1 MKTYN
6 NQSVIIHTGGGNKDC
21 LNLIRLL
28 AAFQVLYGHT
38 LAHLNIDSIPI
49 LGEFINFFSGVPIFF
64 TMSGFLIWWSIGRS
78 KSFEE
83 YIELYNRILNG

>member
-1 MKTYN
+1 MTE
-6 NQSVIIHTGGGNKDC
+6 NQQVIKFRGDKDC

-83 YIELYNRILNG
+83 YIELYNRIFRG

>member
-1 MKTYN
+1 MAEIK
-6 NQSVIIHTGGGNKDC
+6 QVIKFRGDKDC

-38 LAHLNIDSIPI
+38 LAHMNIDVSPV

-83 YIELYNRILNG
+83 YIELYNLIFRG

>member
-1 MKTYN
+1 MAEIK
-6 NQSVIIHTGGGNKDC
+6 QVIKFRGGNNDC
-21 LNLIRLL
+21 FNIIRLL

-83 YIELYNRILNG
+83 YIELYNRIFRG

>member
-1 MKTYN
+1 MTE
-6 NQSVIIHTGGGNKDC
+6 NQQVIKFRGDKDC

-28 AAFQVLYGHT
+28 AAFQVLYGPT
-38 LAHLNIDSIPI
+38 LAHMNIDAIPI
-49 LGEFINFFSGVPIFF
+49 LGAFINFFSGVPIFF

-83 YIELYNRILNG
+83 YIELYNRIFRG

>member
-1 MKTYN
+1 MAEIK
-6 NQSVIIHTGGGNKDC
+6 QVIKFRGDKDY

-38 LAHLNIDSIPI
+38 LAHMNIDGIPI

-83 YIELYNRILNG
+83 YIELYNRILKEK

>member
-1 MKTYN
+1 MKIYN
-6 NQSVIIHTGGGNKDC
+6 SQRVTSSVGGGNSDC

-38 LAHLNIDSIPI
+38 LAHMNIDSIPI

-64 TMSGFLIWWSIGRS
+64 TMSGFFNMGEHWKIKEFW
-78 KSFEE
+78 
-83 YIELYNRILNG
+83 RISEKTFLANIS

>member
-1 MKTYN
+1 MTE
-6 NQSVIIHTGGGNKDC
+6 NQQVIKFRGDKDC

-38 LAHLNIDSIPI
+38 LVHMNIDGIPI

-83 YIELYNRILNG
+83 YIELYNRIFRG